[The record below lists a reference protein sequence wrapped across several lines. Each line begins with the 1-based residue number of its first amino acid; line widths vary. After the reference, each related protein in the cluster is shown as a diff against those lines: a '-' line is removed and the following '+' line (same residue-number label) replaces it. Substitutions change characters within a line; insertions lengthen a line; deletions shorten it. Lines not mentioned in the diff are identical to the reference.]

1 MTRPSSEIA
10 ADLAAAEVG
19 AHILRGEINA
29 ARAEIRAIECRVKV
43 LVSAEWDL
51 IDARIGQIATIRRE
65 LAAAQRREAD
75 SALPRVHAR
84 RLGPDGAPTGD
95 PVAYALIRI
104 TPTYV
109 AARIPGHEG
118 EERWRRPPGGPPTR
132 GGWILIDGPEPE
144 PALPLGGV
152 RE

>member
-1 MTRPSSEIA
+1 MTLRACIA
-10 ADLAAAEVG
+10 ADLAAAEDR
-19 AHILRGEINA
+19 AHVLRGEINA
-29 ARAEIRAIECRVKV
+29 ARAEIRTIEDRVKV
-43 LVSAEWDL
+43 LVSAEWEL
-51 IDARIGQIATIRRE
+51 IDARIGRIATLRRE

-84 RLGPDGAPTGD
+84 RLGPDGAQAGE
-95 PVAYALIRI
+95 PVAYALLRV

-118 EERWRRPPGGPPTR
+118 EERWRRHPDGPPSR

-144 PALPLGGV
+144 PSLPLGGA
-152 RE
+152 R

>member
-10 ADLAAAEVG
+10 ADLAAAEARAV
-19 AHILRGEINA
+19 ALRDQIRA
-29 ARAEIRAIECRVKV
+29 AWAEIRRTEDRLRV
-43 LVSAEWDL
+43 LTSAESDL
-51 IDARIGQIATIRRE
+51 SWPYSGQIATIRRE
-65 LAAAQRREAD
+65 LAAAQRWEAD

-84 RLGPDGAPTGD
+84 RLGPDGAPTGE
-95 PVAYALIRI
+95 PVAYALLRV

-118 EERWRRPPGGPPTR
+118 EERWRRHPDGPPSR

-144 PALPLGGV
+144 PSLPLGGV